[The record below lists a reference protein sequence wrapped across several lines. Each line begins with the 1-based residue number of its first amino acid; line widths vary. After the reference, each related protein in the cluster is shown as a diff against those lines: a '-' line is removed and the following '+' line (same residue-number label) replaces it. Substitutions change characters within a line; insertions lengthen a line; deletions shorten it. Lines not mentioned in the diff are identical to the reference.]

1 MEVVLPGW
9 RGEQEE
15 VDEAASMVNAGQG
28 LTKLEVDQICKEQRE
43 LGINIDYKQ
52 PSHNT
57 HRCHHEHQPCTDPVI
72 QVIALEF
79 TECIAMF
86 KY

>member
-1 MEVVLPGW
+1 MEVVLPGR

-57 HRCHHEHQPCTDPVI
+57 HRCHHEHQPCTNPII